1 MQKYQYGTFDY
12 QATTRGHVTTHQQ
25 LVHEGK
31 KYPCDTSDYQASK
44 RGNLTRQK
52 NKNDQASK

>member
-1 MQKYQYGTFDY
+1 MQKYPYGTFDY

-52 NKNDQASK
+52 KQKQK